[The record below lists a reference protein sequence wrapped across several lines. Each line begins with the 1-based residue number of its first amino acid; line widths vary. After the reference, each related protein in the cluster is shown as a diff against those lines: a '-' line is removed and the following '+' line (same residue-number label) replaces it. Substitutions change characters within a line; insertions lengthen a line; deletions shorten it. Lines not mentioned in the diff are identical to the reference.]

1 MLFRLVII
9 LFVLLSTTAYAVEYT
24 YEQKLRRGEITEQK
38 FTTCRLAAKKT
49 FGKTKF
55 CIYKGA
61 NGTYEQHSVPSYE
74 MCQPSFECEY
84 IPRKAGK
91 ESIKTIMEK
100 LERQQ
105 YK

>member
-49 FGKTKF
+49 FGKTRILREKF
-55 CIYKGA
+55 WQTKDF
-61 NGTYEQHSVPSYE
+61 Q
-74 MCQPSFECEY
+74 
-84 IPRKAGK
+84 RKN
-91 ESIKTIMEK
+91 
-100 LERQQ
+100 LEN
-105 YK
+105 YGISEEHF